1 MLLKINVRWD
11 VNDDANVDDDDA
23 TRLIIDVPELR
34 LMKKRRDTTYTRS
47 ASARTALSL
56 SSLFAYSLSLA
67 LFAAK
72 GAGVALG
79 DNGGCVSQK
88 LERAQPAKSEVG
100 NDATTHSVIK
110 VYAKN

>member
-56 SSLFAYSLSLA
+56 SLRSSLTLSLSRPVRRKRRGRCFGWQWRLRVA
-67 LFAAK
+67 KARESAA
-72 GAGVALG
+72 G
-79 DNGGCVSQK
+79 
-88 LERAQPAKSEVG
+88 
-100 NDATTHSVIK
+100 
-110 VYAKN
+110 